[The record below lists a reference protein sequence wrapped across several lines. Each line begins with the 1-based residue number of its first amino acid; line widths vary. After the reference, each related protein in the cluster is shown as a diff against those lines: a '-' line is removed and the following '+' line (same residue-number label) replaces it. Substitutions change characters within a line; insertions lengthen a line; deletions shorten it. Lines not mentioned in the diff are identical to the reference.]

1 MTCTSR
7 GLGPFNFTWMKGE
20 ESLESVVHG
29 YTLVLVVSMT
39 SLDNYTEYTCTVQNE
54 AGTRS
59 ASVTVQRER

>member
-1 MTCTSR
+1 
-7 GLGPFNFTWMKGE
+7 MKGE
-20 ESLESVVHG
+20 ESLESVVRG
-29 YTLVLVVSMT
+29 YTLVLVVNMT